1 MRCKFKVMQ
10 HHVILLH
17 PRSCSLKWSMLA
29 NALRNEECFLMLP
42 LLIPFVTAFKAGHF
56 QWPEEL
62 MDLMWYQLGF
72 QKPQTS
78 SSIISWKR
86 RWKLTRNHCRQTV
99 WSQGQ
104 FFFKFFILL
113 RIHCVYLVED
123 YMQLICIDILYMCI
137 IYPESP
143 RLNKQLSSGGSMY
156 RIHYYWGEQFLVF
169 LGAYGLLWCFK
180 RIPFPLLQVLAPPKP
195 AQPTGNQA
203 MCQTIPLT
211 KCWRPEPYTLLDS
224 WINS

>member
-1 MRCKFKVMQ
+1 MFSHVASADPLCHCIQGGPFPMTWRTHGLDVIPIGLPKAANIIV
-10 HHVILLH
+10 HHFLKTKMETDKKSLPAKCVEPRAVFLQVLH
-17 PRSCSLKWSMLA
+17 IVA
-29 NALRNEECFLMLP
+29 NPPCIYSWRLY
-42 LLIPFVTAFKAGHF
+42 VT
-56 QWPEEL
+56 
-62 MDLMWYQLGF
+62 
-72 QKPQTS
+72 
-78 SSIISWKR
+78 
-86 RWKLTRNHCRQTV
+86 
-99 WSQGQ
+99 
-104 FFFKFFILL
+104 
-113 RIHCVYLVED
+113 
-123 YMQLICIDILYMCI
+123 YMYRYIILYMCI

-143 RLNKQLSSGGSMY
+143 RLNKQLSSGWSMY

-180 RIPFPLLQVLAPPKP
+180 RLPFPLLQVLAPPKP